1 VKLCTSPLCDGDT
14 TAALDLML
22 CWRHRNQLQLDALDA
37 ADVYDELVDRLA
49 YGTGAPT
56 EHRVAGSKEHGLDLD
71 DRAVAARHQI
81 AGILGSWAGLLIDAG
96 AERRVSRLLDGD
108 RTVRLGEV
116 RSHAHLIGANAS
128 MLAAMDCAGD
138 ASEELHELAHGEPY
152 AAAYPDGASVRQV
165 DGEPCRRE
173 GCPGQIRA
181 IMRRRD
187 SLLPSALVCD
197 LDLSHRWAPH
207 EWALLDA
214 GAGDEL
220 VDAGVAAAALG
231 FQDPGAVYQ
240 MARRGILTRH
250 DTDDGPRYQL
260 DQVRDLRRQ
269 WQEEL
274 QAA

>member
-1 VKLCTSPLCDGDT
+1 VKLCTSPLCDGET
-14 TAALDLML
+14 TAALDLLL
-22 CWRHRNQLQLDALDA
+22 CWRHRNQLRLDALDA
-37 ADVYDELVDRLA
+37 ADVYDELADRLA

-71 DRAVAARHQI
+71 DRAVKARDNIARVLQSWAQLIVEQGPEIYLAGDLGAGHGIRPYAALI
-81 AGILGSWAGLLIDAG
+81 AGAASW
-96 AERRVSRLLDGD
+96 
-108 RTVRLGEV
+108 
-116 RSHAHLIGANAS
+116 
-128 MLAAMDCAGD
+128 LAAHEAAGD

-220 VDAGVAAAALG
+220 VDAGAAAAALG